1 MMLLEQYREQAMA
14 AFIADADSDM
24 TDEEK
29 RTYAEIEVCE
39 NIDIVLGYYTLPQLM
54 AYVVT
59 GKITHRYDGGCP
71 YAGEVNERAPWCNT
85 PCTCVLIPAARV
97 TRRNGTK
104 NDGLILLMLPQS
116 KSRRRWAQARRN
128 LYGACVSL
136 MVSPFALTS
145 AHT

>member
-59 GKITHRYDGGCP
+59 GRITHRYDGGCP
-71 YAGEVNERAPWCNT
+71 YAGEVNERAPWGCIDDG
-85 PCTCVLIPAARV
+85 CIACLIQRAWLDSVL
-97 TRRNGTK
+97 GS
-104 NDGLILLMLPQS
+104 GE
-116 KSRRRWAQARRN
+116 
-128 LYGACVSL
+128 
-136 MVSPFALTS
+136 
-145 AHT
+145 